1 MATTVRPFRAPASLP
16 GSVLIQA
23 EALWNAATE
32 DGDDRLADL
41 LGLGPIDGHDG
52 LTRCDVPDCGAWF
65 WADEGATVR
74 YESGRELTACD
85 EHAIA
90 DDPGA
95 RVFPGIG
102 LLTTW
107 MAERDAEISHRIRTA
122 GRA

>member
-16 GSVLIQA
+16 SSVLIQA

-41 LGLGPIDGHDG
+41 LGLGPVDGHDG
-52 LTRCDVPDCGAWF
+52 LTRCDLPDCGAWF

-74 YESGRELTACD
+74 YESGRELTACA

-95 RVFPGIG
+95 RVFPGAG
-102 LLTTW
+102 LETAW
-107 MAERDAEISHRIRTA
+107 RDEHAA
-122 GRA
+122 WVA